1 MLLLPFIVGIVGNVT
16 AILVQL
22 SPLPT
27 FWIIMRK
34 KTTGS
39 YSPQP
44 YLFSLLSGML
54 WTYYGILNL
63 KHGGIPIITISSISA
78 IFQVNYIALY
88 LWFGSK
94 PQRIKTIGIFIS
106 LSGAFASIVLVS
118 MRFGEQVEP
127 IVTVGIVC
135 IVAGVLSN
143 AAPLT
148 IMHKV
153 IKTRSVEYMPFALSL
168 CLFLNGSA
176 WLAYALILK
185 DIFLLVP
192 NAIGV
197 TLGAAQLGVYAFYKN
212 YAFPPPPE
220 EQEERQLTKMKDGCM
235 H

>member
-1 MLLLPFIVGIVGNVT
+1 
-16 AILVQL
+16 
-22 SPLPT
+22 
-27 FWIIMRK
+27 MRK

-39 YSPQP
+39 FSPQP
-44 YLFSLLSGML
+44 YLFSLLSAML

-63 KHGGIPIITISSISA
+63 KQGGIPVITISSISA
-78 IFQVNYIALY
+78 VFQVFYIALY

-94 PQRIKTIGIFIS
+94 PQRIKTVGIFI
-106 LSGAFASIVLVS
+106 LLCGAFASIVLVS

-127 IVTVGIVC
+127 VVTVGIVC
-135 IVAGVLSN
+135 IVSGVLSN

-185 DIFLLVP
+185 DIFLMVP

-197 TLGAAQLGVYAFYKN
+197 SLGAAQIALYAFVKN
-212 YAFPPPPE
+212 YVSPPPE
-220 EQEERQLTKMKDGCM
+220 VLPS
-235 H
+235 